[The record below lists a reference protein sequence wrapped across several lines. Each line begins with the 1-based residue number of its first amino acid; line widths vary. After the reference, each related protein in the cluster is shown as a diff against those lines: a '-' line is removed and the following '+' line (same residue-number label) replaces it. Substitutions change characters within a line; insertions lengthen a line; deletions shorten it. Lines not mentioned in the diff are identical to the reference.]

1 MLNHKE
7 EIGKHAGRI
16 TKIKTNNKIQ
26 MGRNKFSIR
35 RRSLKKFEKDIVKMD
50 LMFCLLKKIKY
61 ILLVSKNNSNREK

>member
-7 EIGKHAGRI
+7 EIGKHVGRI

-35 RRSLKKFEKDIVKMD
+35 RRWLKKFEKDIVKMD
-50 LMFCLLKKIKY
+50 LNVLPARKDKIYPACFKK
-61 ILLVSKNNSNREK
+61 